1 MNIDNISLDLP
12 AKLEEILKFSF
23 NFDGLKKVIEYFQK
37 NNNILVSYI
46 NDFDKRITL
55 FESFKKDIDDIKIKS
70 LSIEK
75 SNEEINESLLNMQK
89 KMISLESKLNDI
101 SRTTEENCET
111 LKKHSNMIYKHEEN
125 LKKITKNLDEHNE
138 IIKEIKDNY
147 DIMKKKI
154 DINDT
159 KINELENKSEEAFIL
174 IKDNSETMSREKLE
188 TNQQIEN
195 INSNLNNLTTTYFT
209 MKKITEMKNKEYDKY
224 INDILRN
231 NYKFS
236 YNKKSALNSFE
247 YAFMDE
253 KEKNDI
259 DNDNDNDNN
268 DQKSNNDEEKNFNK
282 TYKSFDF
289 KKDKNYDK
297 FFEELKKNEKKT
309 EEENNKN
316 KKVIKDIQN
325 NIDNMNVKIKNI
337 LKDNYIN
344 MNNKDYIIKIDELY
358 KKLTDNIKL
367 LSIAINTK
375 PDREDLEALKR
386 NLEIRLKK
394 LEMIQNNP
402 HELKKVDLN
411 EEPIEKKEII
421 TSIDDKI
428 YDYLIEK
435 IQSSINNNISN
446 LIEDIIIKNGRNIDL
461 SNNTVILDLIRN
473 NKNSFDEINQ
483 KILSLSENKGKI
495 SKEFEEKVDML
506 NEQVIKLYEN
516 NNINSLKIGEVIR
529 EIEGSDNEEEDQED
543 NKKNKLNE
551 GTIKERLSRL
561 SNLFYEIK
569 DRAVMLEKKNN
580 SFNREIKEDVKSHLK
595 IETTKIVEQ
604 FKNKLSIFTHKFED
618 ELNNKIDQI
627 GLYSFEKKI
636 NSKLYYELKDK
647 LNKNELKKNNNLL
660 NRKID
665 SLENKISKTLVDTI
679 IDLQM
684 DEAPLLL
691 KKNNKNLEVCASC
704 NQILQRNNSINSDIS
719 MSPNK
724 SHINKYKSKIGKF
737 NGINSQTQT
746 LNLKTSLSTPKFLPE
761 INTNN
766 FNDK

>member
-55 FESFKKDIDDIKIKS
+55 FESFKTDIDDIKIKS

-75 SNEEINESLLNMQK
+75 SNEEINESLLNMQQ

-253 KEKNDI
+253 KEKNDN
-259 DNDNDNDNN
+259 DNENDNDNN

-297 FFEELKKNEKKT
+297 FFE
-309 EEENNKN
+309 
-316 KKVIKDIQN
+316 
-325 NIDNMNVKIKNI
+325 
-337 LKDNYIN
+337 
-344 MNNKDYIIKIDELY
+344 
-358 KKLTDNIKL
+358 
-367 LSIAINTK
+367 
-375 PDREDLEALKR
+375 
-386 NLEIRLKK
+386 
-394 LEMIQNNP
+394 
-402 HELKKVDLN
+402 
-411 EEPIEKKEII
+411 
-421 TSIDDKI
+421 
-428 YDYLIEK
+428 
-435 IQSSINNNISN
+435 
-446 LIEDIIIKNGRNIDL
+446 
-461 SNNTVILDLIRN
+461 
-473 NKNSFDEINQ
+473 
-483 KILSLSENKGKI
+483 
-495 SKEFEEKVDML
+495 
-506 NEQVIKLYEN
+506 
-516 NNINSLKIGEVIR
+516 
-529 EIEGSDNEEEDQED
+529 
-543 NKKNKLNE
+543 
-551 GTIKERLSRL
+551 
-561 SNLFYEIK
+561 
-569 DRAVMLEKKNN
+569 
-580 SFNREIKEDVKSHLK
+580 
-595 IETTKIVEQ
+595 
-604 FKNKLSIFTHKFED
+604 
-618 ELNNKIDQI
+618 
-627 GLYSFEKKI
+627 
-636 NSKLYYELKDK
+636 
-647 LNKNELKKNNNLL
+647 
-660 NRKID
+660 
-665 SLENKISKTLVDTI
+665 
-679 IDLQM
+679 
-684 DEAPLLL
+684 
-691 KKNNKNLEVCASC
+691 
-704 NQILQRNNSINSDIS
+704 
-719 MSPNK
+719 
-724 SHINKYKSKIGKF
+724 
-737 NGINSQTQT
+737 
-746 LNLKTSLSTPKFLPE
+746 
-761 INTNN
+761 
-766 FNDK
+766 

>member
-55 FESFKKDIDDIKIKS
+55 FESFKTDIDDIKIKS

-344 MNNKDYIIKIDELY
+344 MNNKDYINKIDELY

-495 SKEFEEKVDML
+495 SKEIEEKVDML